1 MAEYIERASLVGALI
16 NSNAQAMIRAM
27 TGEEAY
33 SYFLRLV
40 NTAPTADVA
49 PVRRG
54 YWRYGVRGAVCSVRG
69 FERHLDDDFGG
80 AIACPNCGVACPNCG
95 AKTDGGNDDDRGSH
109 GERSDGEAVLGV

>member
-40 NTAPTADVA
+40 NTAPAADVA
-49 PVRRG
+49 PVRHGR
-54 YWRYGVRGAVCSVRG
+54 WIKNS
-69 FERHLDDDFGG
+69 FLSDDITTAEKCCQCGEIISWFSK
-80 AIACPNCGVACPNCG
+80 APNCCPNCG

-109 GERSDGEAVLGV
+109 GERCNGEAVLGV

>member
-54 YWRYGVRGAVCSVRG
+54 YWRYGVRGAVCSVCG
-69 FERHLDDDFGG
+69 FERHLDDDFGN
-80 AIACPNCGVACPNCG
+80 AIACPNCG
-95 AKTDGGNDDDRGSH
+95 AKMHGGNDDGYCSH
-109 GERSDGEAVLGV
+109 GERCNGEAVLGV

>member
-1 MAEYIERASLVGALI
+1 MAEYIERALLVGALT
-16 NSNAQAMIRAM
+16 NGDAQATIRAM

-40 NTAPTADVA
+40 NTFPTADVA

-54 YWRYGVRGAVCSVRG
+54 YWRYGVRGVVCPVHG

-80 AIACPNCGVACPNCG
+80 AIAYPNGG
-95 AKTDGGNDDDRGSH
+95 AKTDGGNDDDRSSH
-109 GERSDGEAVLGV
+109 GERCNGETVLGV